1 MNAIGTTLLRAAI
14 ATLALAALILPRIA
28 SADETAKAFLEQRHT
43 AVSRILR
50 SSGTDAPIPAA
61 KETELDALL
70 GSLLDYDEL
79 SKRALRDH
87 WDELSV
93 AHRTEFVDLLR
104 KLVQRSYRRNM
115 QSTLDFHITYGDETV
130 TRDEALVH
138 TLARSK
144 KNRRAPEVSID
155 YALAKRGSEW
165 RVFDVVTDG
174 VSMVG
179 NYRSQFNRIIRKEG
193 WDALLPKMRARLSEG
208 SDF

>member
-1 MNAIGTTLLRAAI
+1 MKAIPTTLLRAAMVP
-14 ATLALAALILPRIA
+14 LVLAALVFPRGA
-28 SADETAKAFLEQRHT
+28 SADDTAKTFLEQRHT

-50 SSGTDAPIPAA
+50 SSGGEAQIAA
-61 KETELDALL
+61 ARETELDSLL

-115 QSTLDFHITYGDETV
+115 QSTLDFHITYGDQTG
-130 TRDEALVH
+130 TSDEALVH

-193 WDALLPKMRARLSEG
+193 WDALLAKMRARLSEG